1 MANESLG
8 KAKTR
13 KNDEFYTVFDYIQ
26 KEMNAYLEYNPDVFR
41 GKTVLLP
48 CDDPEWSNFTK
59 YFAQN
64 FETLGLKKLISTGY
78 AADRKEQQYEQYHQ
92 MTLFELQSPQYD
104 EQKSRAHGRIFTLE
118 RDANKSGVIDIDDLQ
133 WHYLDGDGDFRS
145 DEVKALRDEADII
158 VTNPP
163 FSLFREFV
171 AWAMEAD
178 KKIVVIGNQNA
189 ITYKEIFPLL
199 KDNKLWIGAT
209 NNGQDMVFEV
219 PEGAVVAPKDKE
231 KAEKLGYKGNYTRLG
246 NACWFTNIDHGRRH
260 QPLSL
265 MTMADN
271 LKYSKHKQIREQG
284 YLKYDNYDAIEVPF
298 VDAIPSDYVEDMG
311 VPITYLQRHNPEQFE
326 VVKFRK
332 GNDDKDLTYTVDS
345 GTILTDRQTQN
356 YAVLQNHHQTQDV
369 MVSWACQS
377 HSCSDT
383 AQSSSRLSDLPQV
396 TSEDLQESH
405 QGQERTDHTSTES
418 YATDESLSSE
428 RCSGIMGVPI
438 TYLFKHCPE
447 QFEIVGMCENMDL
460 YGLKTKVYTSEEC
473 RKRYFELFGK
483 KGTYD
488 LNAAGVV
495 NGTKVYQRLLIRRIS
510 KERKL

>member
-1 MANESLG
+1 M
-8 KAKTR
+8 
-13 KNDEFYTVFDYIQ
+13 
-26 KEMNAYLEYNPDVFR
+26 
-41 GKTVLLP
+41 
-48 CDDPEWSNFTK
+48 
-59 YFAQN
+59 
-64 FETLGLKKLISTGY
+64 KKLISTGY

-92 MTLFELQSPQYD
+92 MTLFEVQSPQYD
-104 EQKSRAHGRIFTLE
+104 EQKSHAHGRIFTLE
-118 RDANKSGVIDIDDLQ
+118 RDANKSGVIDIDDLE

-345 GTILTDRQTQN
+345 GTILTDRQTD
-356 YAVLQNHHQTQDV
+356 AELRRT
-369 MVSWACQS
+369 SE
-377 HSCSDT
+377 
-383 AQSSSRLSDLPQV
+383 SSSD
-396 TSEDLQESH
+396 
-405 QGQERTDHTSTES
+405 
-418 YATDESLSSE
+418 A
-428 RCSGIMGVPI
+428 RCNGVMGVPI
-438 TYLFKHCPE
+438 TFLFRHSPE
-447 QFEIVGMCENMDL
+447 QFEII
-460 YGLKTKVYTSEEC
+460 GL
-473 RKRYFELFGK
+473 
-483 KGTYD
+483 
-488 LNAAGVV
+488 AAGNIRGLAGITSRTGKDGPYI
-495 NGTKVYQRLLIRRIS
+495 NGKLRYGRIFI
-510 KERKL
+510 KRKM

>member
-118 RDANKSGVIDIDDLQ
+118 RDANKSGVIDIDDLE